1 MANITISELYPA
13 ELEYEEL
20 SDAELEYVVG
30 GAKPKTTIKIKIKIK
45 D

>member
-1 MANITISELYPA
+1 MAKITISELHPA

-20 SDAELEYVVG
+20 SDLELEYVVG
-30 GAKPKTTIKIKIKIK
+30 GKTDKVKYREVHR

>member
-1 MANITISELYPA
+1 MANITISELHPA
-13 ELEYEEL
+13 DLEYEEL

-30 GAKPKTTIKIKIKIK
+30 AGKHKVKHVEKHK

>member
-1 MANITISELYPA
+1 MAKITISELHPA

-30 GAKPKTTIKIKIKIK
+30 GSKTKIKITHK

>member
-1 MANITISELYPA
+1 MANITISELHPA

-30 GAKPKTTIKIKIKIK
+30 GRTHKVKHREVIK